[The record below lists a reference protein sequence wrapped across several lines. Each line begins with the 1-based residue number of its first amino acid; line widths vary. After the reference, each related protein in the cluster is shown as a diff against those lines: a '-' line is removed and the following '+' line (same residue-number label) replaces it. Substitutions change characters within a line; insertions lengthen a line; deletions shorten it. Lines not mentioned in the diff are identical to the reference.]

1 MTLAPLIPVAALWPA
16 VVAWRQAAG
25 QERAN
30 VVRPALRS
38 AAVVAF
44 AAVVVIAPWTIR
56 SSLLHGGLVL
66 IDTNGPFNLWRGN
79 SPYTFWRRGDPDLAH
94 YGPPFES
101 VPLHPVG
108 MRNAA
113 MLVDELRRDRG
124 IEMPTD
130 LEVID
135 YAGDTAWAFIAA
147 QPGLF
152 VRRMGTKLFDMW
164 NPTSFV
170 LRKIELG
177 GYGEVSSGLRAAITW
192 AVVAGY
198 LVVLVAALAGSAM
211 AWRDPHIWLVGLFVL
226 VLSAVS
232 ALAFGLTR
240 YRLPL
245 IPLLM
250 VPAGLALAR
259 SFPLRHREGDAE
271 HSPTR

>member
-1 MTLAPLIPVAALWPA
+1 
-16 VVAWRQAAG
+16 
-25 QERAN
+25 
-30 VVRPALRS
+30 
-38 AAVVAF
+38 
-44 AAVVVIAPWTIR
+44 VVVIAPWTIR
-56 SSLLHGGLVL
+56 SSLLHGGLVV

-79 SPYTFWRRGDPDLAH
+79 SPYTFWMRGSPGLAH

-113 MLVDELRRDRG
+113 MLVEELRRDRG
-124 IEMPTD
+124 IELPTD

-192 AVVAGY
+192 TVVAGY
-198 LVVLVAALAGSAM
+198 FVVLVAATAGTLM

-226 VLSAVS
+226 ALSAVS

-259 SFPLRHREGDAE
+259 SLPVRHREGDDAK
-271 HSPTR
+271 R